1 MTTIL
6 TDHDLDNDAAMGL
19 ALEAIDKVLRIKAE
33 GLLIAPPRHVVPFQP
48 SGSMSFT
55 IGGTAGDLGLA
66 GFRAYCDFDQA
77 RHDQVVAVWHCETGA
92 LAGVVLG
99 RRLGE
104 LRTGA
109 IGGIAIKLMS
119 RPDSATLGVV
129 GAGRQAFMQI
139 AAARQLRPLTRVK
152 VYSRDADNRTRFAD
166 KIAEPFELEAEPVET
181 ARDAVR
187 DVDIVVTATPST
199 SPVIEAGWLAPG
211 THVTSVGPKL
221 DGASEIGLDIARA
234 AAVIATD
241 SAAQAHGYGKPFFL
255 KGDAGGP
262 KMVEL
267 DEILVGDAAGRPDEQ
282 AITLFCSTGLAG
294 TEVHLAARLI
304 AAMGGAEQ

>member
-1 MTTIL
+1 M
-6 TDHDLDNDAAMGL
+6 
-19 ALEAIDKVLRIKAE
+19 
-33 GLLIAPPRHVVPFQP
+33 
-48 SGSMSFT
+48 
-55 IGGTAGDLGLA
+55 
-66 GFRAYCDFDQA
+66 
-77 RHDQVVAVWHCETGA
+77 
-92 LAGVVLG
+92 
-99 RRLGE
+99 
-104 LRTGA
+104 RTGA

-255 KGDAGGP
+255 NGDAGGP